1 MSIRS
6 RILLGFALVA
16 LLIAAVGSWSVVNF
30 GLVGTHVAQLEES
43 NLKALNASGL
53 DADMSRT
60 MISLNRYMRTE
71 SPADLTATQEQIAA
85 IEVAIGEASQSAPDT
100 DAMSVL
106 EDMQAGLAD
115 FNSALSQV
123 QALYAERADL
133 VLNTMS
139 LVGPVASGKLS
150 ALATTATRAKDHD
163 VSAIAAQANEKF
175 LSARIALSQYL
186 RSNDPADIDEM
197 QKQQKSMDSRFKRL
211 SSKAKD
217 GDLAKLRD
225 EAIAQTGRF
234 FDSATRLREI
244 VDSLNALRDGPL
256 LASAGRISADALQ
269 LKERSG
275 EQAKALSGRVQSR
288 MGATMWQVGS
298 VAALAFVLAIG
309 LASILSLAITRPLK
323 RLVSD
328 AGELA
333 SGNTE
338 VAFAEASRKDEI
350 GAVARSVAGFRD
362 GVLERQRLE
371 IVQEQ
376 ERTAREERNGRVTVA
391 LEHFDKEVMQILADV
406 GEAAAG
412 LQLTAA
418 QMTGNA
424 QDTSHQATM
433 VASASTQATAN
444 VQTVASATEELSASL
459 QEVSSSVSH
468 SAGIARQAADEAK
481 RTNDQIGGLAAVA
494 EDIGQVIALISSI
507 AEQTNL
513 LALNATIE
521 AARAGEAGRGF
532 AVVAAEVKD
541 LASQTGRATEE
552 ISEKIAAIQNETREA
567 VGGIQSISRIIDEMN
582 QVASAIAATVEEQS
596 MATNEISVNVDQ
608 AFKGT
613 SNVTSSI
620 ARVSEAAAETDT
632 AASTVVDAAT
642 RLTDR
647 ATEMRQMVESFL
659 GEVRTA

>member
-16 LLIAAVGSWSVVNF
+16 LLIAAVGSWSVINF
-30 GLVGTHVAQLEES
+30 GLVGTRVAQLEDS

-60 MISLNRYMRTE
+60 MIALNRYMRTE
-71 SPADLTATQEQIAA
+71 SPADLTSTQEQIAA
-85 IEVAIGEASQSAPDT
+85 IGAAASEAFQSAPDAET
-100 DAMSVL
+100 VAVL

-133 VLNTMS
+133 VSNTMS

-163 VSAIAAQANEKF
+163 VAAIASQANEKF
-175 LSARIALSQYL
+175 LSARVALSQYL

-211 SSKAKD
+211 SSKAKE

-225 EAIAQTGRF
+225 EAIAQTSRF

-244 VDSLNALRDGPL
+244 VASLNALRDGPL
-256 LASAGRISADALQ
+256 LESASRISADALQ

-275 EQAKALSGRVQSR
+275 ERAKALSERVQGR
-288 MGATMWQVGS
+288 MGATMWQIGS
-298 VAALAFVLAIG
+298 VAVLAFALAVG
-309 LASILSLAITRPLK
+309 LAWVLSRAITSPLK

-328 AGELA
+328 AEELA

-338 VAFAEASRKDEI
+338 VAFAEAIRKDEI
-350 GAVARSVAGFRD
+350 GAVARSIAGFRD
-362 GVLERQRLE
+362 GVLDRQRLE
-371 IVQEQ
+371 QEQ
-376 ERTAREERNGRVTVA
+376 ERERQTREARNARVAGA
-391 LEHFDKEVMQILADV
+391 LEHFDREVMQMLTDV

-412 LQLTAA
+412 LQQTAA
-418 QMTGNA
+418 QMTNNA
-424 QDTSHQATM
+424 QDTSYQATM

-468 SAGIARQAADEAK
+468 SAGIARQAADEAR
-481 RTNDQIGGLAAVA
+481 RTNEQIGGLATVA

-521 AARAGEAGRGF
+521 AARAGEAGKGF
-532 AVVAAEVKD
+532 AVVAAEVKE

-552 ISEKIAAIQNETREA
+552 ISAKIAAIQTETKDA

-582 QVASAIAATVEEQS
+582 QVSASIAATVEEQS
-596 MATNEISVNVDQ
+596 MATNEISSNVDQ
-608 AFKGT
+608 AYQGT
-613 SNVTSSI
+613 SNVTTSI
-620 ARVSEAAAETDT
+620 AKVSDAAAETDT
-632 AASTVVDAAT
+632 AASTVVEAAD
-642 RLTDR
+642 RLTAR
-647 ATEMRQMVESFL
+647 ASAMRQMVESFL
-659 GEVRTA
+659 DEVRVA